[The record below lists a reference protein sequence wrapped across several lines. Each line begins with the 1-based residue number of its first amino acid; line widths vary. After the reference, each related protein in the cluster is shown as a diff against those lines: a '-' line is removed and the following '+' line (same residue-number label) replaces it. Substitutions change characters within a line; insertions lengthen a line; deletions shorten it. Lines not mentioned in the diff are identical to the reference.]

1 MKHFTIT
8 THEQAE
14 TPEVGDEVTEE
25 VLRVLGGDLYF
36 EGEHPFEGEKW
47 IGFDLFA
54 EFEKE
59 AIIQKGVESG
69 RVIFNGIEIPSP
81 TATKIRLLTQ
91 ILRGQ

>member
-25 VLRVLGGDLYF
+25 VLRELGCGLYF
-36 EGEHPFEGEKW
+36 EDPHPFEGEKW